1 VTSIKNYKNHQRA
14 YTERVDIVIIAMIK
28 SLRFVPKSDAAHT
41 GWLAFDWTEITEP
54 VTLPQVAGGK
64 KFEISGFHTIWQ
76 WRKNIQPSAIVVD
89 EYADARRTEAVKL
102 SVKLL
107 SGLTLIAL
115 VAVAV
120 IGLSHSASAAVD
132 AKVYVTNKAS
142 GLTTEPSTAVLGRTS
157 ATTVYGTY
165 ASYVS
170 TGKSARD
177 IVANSDRFI
186 VTVID
191 ADLNATKAVTS
202 NETANGGYNVSAAG
216 TDVTN
221 ASIGTGFNAPGERV
235 QITLTDEV
243 LNPVVGS
250 VSDIKVRL
258 NSSGAAVPGVSV
270 LSIDYAGDGANYPA
284 LITLQRDFGTS
295 TLSALDIGYPTSE
308 VDVTTVTI
316 KSVVY
321 TGVAAVL
328 TLTETGRNTGR
339 FEGEVLVRERV
350 PAFVTGLPGAGSVG
364 DPSEIPAIGGPIT
377 VSYVDA
383 VTTAA
388 ATNVTRTASYKIDVT
403 VPTATIS
410 SPATA
415 SESQSRL
422 PTFTGTVTDNQSGL
436 DVSAF
441 SLNIDDVADQANAN
455 PVISFGGSRST
466 EAYPGTASPP
476 TIIGKVASIDVT
488 ALKDGIASLPFT
500 YAETVTLPLSTTNPD
515 HIVDF
520 QVRAADLA
528 GNYGYSD
535 ASSTKGNDG
544 TGRHGNQPHTIKIDQ
559 IIPQIASADTGKAW
573 DTTVTTPVE
582 KSNVYDSIVV
592 RFDGNVKEDS
602 IQASDFEVVFSGAGG
617 TYVPVSAV
625 VVKKDVYLD
634 LDVTIPSNNKPTVKI
649 NGAVEDLAGNST
661 TAGSKVASDTLAPVV
676 TAVRS
681 GGSGTGT
688 TTEAADS
695 LTKDKM
701 TITVTSDETLQGP
714 PAIYVTDINADL
726 TPVST
731 VGNVNNG
738 TLGVSQGGN
747 VWSLVVAKGTSA
759 AGIRA
764 VKVIAT
770 DSGGTIATVG
780 KDNVKAYTL
789 DLALSNPASSP
800 SATTTQSN
808 PFLTT
813 DYAATNE
820 ASTVT
825 IVSATLD
832 AVDVTTELVPSA
844 DNKTFFF
851 QPLVALTNASHKYI
865 VKAKDAAGNTWTETT
880 TFTKSDRTD
889 FVIQLFAGW
898 NSVSVP
904 SSPIDTDVNTVL
916 SNTGI
921 KQVVAYDATTPSQP
935 WRIASKV
942 GSAAF
947 TSGTTPGLTTITAG
961 AGYWIET
968 SNFEDQKVALEGPTG
983 PGDARPGL
991 TTIATGNGWNLVG
1004 VVDQSRTQTQKGNN
1018 GTTLSR
1024 PNNVGADTPVVA
1036 GRYFNTVNDGRA
1048 YVFNTVSS
1056 KFRELDSSNPLT
1068 IGSGIWVFIS
1078 PQTNGELPHIVP

>member
-1 VTSIKNYKNHQRA
+1 
-14 YTERVDIVIIAMIK
+14 M
-28 SLRFVPKSDAAHT
+28 
-41 GWLAFDWTEITEP
+41 
-54 VTLPQVAGGK
+54 
-64 KFEISGFHTIWQ
+64 
-76 WRKNIQPSAIVVD
+76 
-89 EYADARRTEAVKL
+89 KL

-107 SGLTLIAL
+107 SGLTLVAL

-120 IGLSHSASAAVD
+120 IGLSHSASAAAD

-142 GLTTEPSTAVLGRTS
+142 GLTTEPSTAVSGRTS

-170 TGKSARD
+170 TGSNARD
-177 IVANSDRFI
+177 IVTNSDRFI
-186 VTVID
+186 VTVVD
-191 ADLNATKAVTS
+191 ADLNTTTTVTS
-202 NETANGGYNVSAAG
+202 NERDNAGYHGHAVG
-216 TDVTN
+216 TDVTQV
-221 ASIGTGFNAPGERV
+221 AGSGFNSAGDKIQV
-235 QITLTDEV
+235 TLTDKATS
-243 LNPVVGS
+243 PIIGTAS
-250 VSDIKVRL
+250 QIKVVQTGT
-258 NSSGAAVPGVSV
+258 SIAVTGVAV
-270 LSIDYAGDGANYPA
+270 TVDFAGDGTNPA
-284 LITLQRDFGTS
+284 LLTLQVNFG
-295 TLSALDIGYPTSE
+295 AFGDDANFDIVYPTSL
-308 VDVTTVTI
+308 VNTTTATI

-321 TGVAAVL
+321 TGAAAVL

-350 PAFVTGLPGAGSVG
+350 TAFVTGLAGAGTVG
-364 DPSEIPAIGGPIT
+364 DPVEIPAIGGPIT

-383 VTTAA
+383 ATSGT
-388 ATNVTRTASYKIDVT
+388 ATNVSRTASYKIDTT

-410 SPATA
+410 TPATA
-415 SESQSRL
+415 SETQNRL

-436 DVSAF
+436 DVSLF
-441 SLNIDDVADQANAN
+441 SLNIDDDADQANAN
-455 PVISFGGSRST
+455 PIISFGRSRST
-466 EAYPGTASPP
+466 ELYPGTASPP
-476 TIIGKVASIDVT
+476 TVIGKVASIDVT
-488 ALKDGIASLPFT
+488 ALKDGVATLPWT
-500 YAETVTLPLSTTNPD
+500 YTETVTLPLATTNPD

-559 IIPQIASADTGKAW
+559 VIPQILSADTGKTW
-573 DTTVTTPVE
+573 DTSVATPVE
-582 KSNVYDSIVV
+582 KSDVYDSLVV
-592 RFDGNVKEDS
+592 RFDGNVKSDS
-602 IQASDFEVVFSGAGG
+602 ISAADFEVVFSGALG
-617 TYVPVSAV
+617 THVPVAAV
-625 VVKKDVYLD
+625 VNKKDVYLD
-634 LDVTIPSNNKPTVKI
+634 LDVTIPSNNTPTVKI
-649 NGAVEDLAGNST
+649 NGVVQDLAGNST
-661 TAGSKVASDTLAPVV
+661 IAGSKKANDTLPPVITV
-676 TAVRS
+676 TRS

-701 TITVTSDETLQGP
+701 TITVASDENLQGP
-714 PAIYVTDINADL
+714 PAVYVTDINADL

-738 TLGVSQGGN
+738 TLGVSQGSN
-747 VWSLVVAKGTSA
+747 TWSLVVSKGSSA

-770 DSGGTIATVG
+770 DSGGTAATVG

-789 DLALSNPASSP
+789 DLSLATPTSSP
-800 SATTTQSN
+800 SSSTTQSN

-813 DYAATNE
+813 DYKAGSE
-820 ASTVT
+820 VSTVT

-832 AVDVTTELVPSA
+832 AVDVADQLVSSA

-851 QPLVALTNASHKYI
+851 QPLEALTNASHKYI
-865 VKAKDAAGNTWTETT
+865 VKAKDAAGNTLTTTT
-880 TFTKSDRTD
+880 TFTKADRTD

-942 GSAAF
+942 DAAAF
-947 TSGTTPGLTTITAG
+947 TSGTDPGLTTITAG
-961 AGYWIET
+961 TGYWIET

-1018 GTTLSR
+1018 GTTLNRS
-1024 PNNVGADTPVVA
+1024 NNVGVDAAVSA
-1036 GRYFNTVNDGRA
+1036 GTYFNTVNNGRA
-1048 YVFNTVSS
+1048 YVFDTVTS
-1056 KFRELDSSNPLT
+1056 KFRELVAGNPVT
-1068 IGSGIWVFIS
+1068 IGTGIWVFVS
-1078 PQTNGELPHIVP
+1078 PKTNGELPHIVP